1 MYIIVTHTG
10 FHENRINNTMADEV
24 KETLRA
30 WLAID
35 DQMRTLQAQ
44 MKTLRDQKTTLGAQV
59 LAYMKDN
66 DLANFVLD
74 GTGGT
79 IARSE
84 RVSRPAL
91 KRSTLRQQLFLQFA
105 DQPERVA
112 EALRAIEGIPEGG
125 DDMSVGGTKR
135 DILSRRLPRS
145 QNISLN

>member
-1 MYIIVTHTG
+1 
-10 FHENRINNTMADEV
+10 MADEV
-24 KETLRA
+24 KEALRA

-59 LAYMKDN
+59 LSYMKDN

-84 RVSRPAL
+84 RTSRPAL

-112 EALRAIEGIPEGG
+112 EALRAIEGIHEG

-135 DILSRRLPRS
+135 DVLSRRLPRS